1 MIDPGALAA
10 KITGAIG
17 SGDGASL
24 KAVQATI
31 DGLEACWD
39 DCTGAIAPH
48 LREREAP
55 NPYRH
60 VTAAEYAAVDTTP
73 ERDQLATLATDDPRG
88 VWIVWRSQG
97 VRSDGFTAIYPHD
110 GEIAALRQVNT
121 DGFGYAEFI
130 PFGLI

>member
-1 MIDPGALAA
+1 MIDPAA
-10 KITGAIG
+10 AVAQVTGVIG
-17 SGDGASL
+17 TGDGASL
-24 KAVQATI
+24 KATQAMI
-31 DGLEACWD
+31 NALADCWD
-39 DCTGAIAPH
+39 DC
-48 LREREAP
+48 EAWLGRDPATP
-55 NPYRH
+55 NPYRQLDP
-60 VTAAEYAAVDTTP
+60 TQYAMIEHL
-73 ERDQLATLATDDPRG
+73 ERDQLAATVAADDPRG

>member
-31 DGLEACWD
+31 DGLETCWD
-39 DCTGAIAPH
+39 EAISEVDGSTLNP
-48 LREREAP
+48 P
-55 NPYRH
+55 NPYRNL
-60 VTAAEYAAVDTTP
+60 VAAQYAGVDAGLA
-73 ERDQLATLATDDPRG
+73 RDQLATLATDDPRG

-97 VRSDGFTAIYPHD
+97 VRSDGFTAVYPHD

-130 PFGLI
+130 PFGQV

>member
-17 SGDGASL
+17 SGDGASV

-39 DCTGAIAPH
+39 DAVAH
-48 LREREAP
+48 LPPKMRDADAP
-55 NPYRH
+55 NPYRNA
-60 VTAAEYAAVDTTP
+60 TAAQYAAMDDD
-73 ERDQLATLATDDPRG
+73 RDHLATAVAVDDPRG

-121 DGFGYAEFI
+121 DGYGYAEFV
-130 PFGLI
+130 PFGHV